1 MVSLWWSFALTTIGV
16 TGLFLV
22 YGRPNSPIGPMIG
35 LGVQGLWVAYAIA
48 TGQWWFL
55 LSAFTYGAA
64 NVYGL
69 HQRRKA
75 TTNA

>member
-22 YGRPNSPIGPMIG
+22 FGRPNSLIGPVIG
-35 LGVQGLWVAYAIA
+35 LSVQALWTAYAVA

-64 NVYGL
+64 NIYGL
-69 HQRRKA
+69 SKRRK
-75 TTNA
+75 TDTE